1 VRTRSLVVAA
11 VVTVV
16 VATGAQGAVA
26 AERPS
31 LADDIAARLGI
42 SPERLREAVKAALVA
57 RIDAA
62 VAAGKLTPE
71 RAAELKDRIAKAQG
85 LGLGIGRGFA
95 KKQKAFTARL
105 VAKAKGLGSAA
116 DYLGMT
122 RTELRA
128 ELRKGTSLAQI
139 ATAKGKTVAGLTAAM
154 LAPAKARLDRAVADG
169 RLTRARADEVL
180 DRLEQRLE
188 KLVQRTFEA
197 KG

>member
-1 VRTRSLVVAA
+1 MRTRSLVIAA
-11 VVTVV
+11 LLTVV
-16 VATGAQGAVA
+16 VAAGAQGAVA

-31 LADDIAARLGI
+31 LADDIAARLGV
-42 SPERLREAVKAALVA
+42 SPERLREAAKAALVA

-71 RAAELKDRIAKAQG
+71 RAAKLKDRIAKAQG

-95 KKQKAFTARL
+95 KKHRAFKARL

-116 DYLGMT
+116 DYLDMT
-122 RTELRA
+122 REELRA
-128 ELRKGTSLAQI
+128 ELRKGKSLAQI
-139 ATAKGKTVAGLTAAM
+139 ATANGKTIAGLVAAM
-154 LAPAKARLDRAVADG
+154 LEPVKARLDKAVADNK
-169 RLTRARADEVL
+169 LTRARVDEL
-180 DRLEQRLE
+180 LERLEQRLE

>member
-1 VRTRSLVVAA
+1 MSARTIVAVVAVA
-11 VVTVV
+11 VA
-16 VATGAQGAVA
+16 VAVGAPGAAA

-42 SPERLREAVKAALVA
+42 SVEKLREATRAALVA

-62 VAAGKLTPE
+62 IAAGKLTPE
-71 RAAELKDRIAKAQG
+71 RGAMLKERIAKAQG
-85 LGLGIGRGFA
+85 LGLGAWRGFA

-122 RTELRA
+122 RAELRA
-128 ELRKGTSLAQI
+128 ELREGRSLAQI
-139 ATAKGKTVAGLTAAM
+139 ATANGKTVAGLVAAM
-154 LAPAKARLDRAVADG
+154 LAPAKERLAKAVAAD
-169 RLTRARADEVL
+169 RLTQARADELL
-180 DRLEQRLE
+180 DRLEERVE